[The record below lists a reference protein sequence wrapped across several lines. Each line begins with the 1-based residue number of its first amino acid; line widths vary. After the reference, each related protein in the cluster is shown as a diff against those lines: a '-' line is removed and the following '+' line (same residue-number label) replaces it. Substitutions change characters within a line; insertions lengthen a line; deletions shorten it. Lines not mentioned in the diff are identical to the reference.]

1 MNISDSTLHN
11 LSKTVMHRGR
21 VAIYLP
27 SLRGGGAERVAVLL
41 AQGIA
46 QHVQAVDLVLASAEG
61 PYLNQVKPPVR
72 VVNLESSRV
81 LSSLPRLVR
90 YLRNERPDS
99 MLSLLGHANV
109 VALLARRLTQLP
121 HQLVVSEHNHLHLA
135 VRHSPHKRARVVS
148 LLARQLYPSADWV
161 VAVSNLVAADLQR
174 LYRVPAYKIRVIYNP
189 VVVPDCV
196 GDGSLEISKNSSSL
210 VLGAGRL
217 VPQKNFE
224 TLIRAFGIVCQERN
238 AQLTILG
245 EGPERSR
252 LEHLVSTLN
261 LQSHVAL
268 PGFVEDPFSY
278 MRAASVF
285 VLSSRWEGFGNVLVE
300 ALACNTP
307 VVATD
312 IPSAREI
319 LEDGKWGI
327 LVPVGDANSMA
338 EAILQT
344 LQTPPQVDLTERAKA
359 FSLERAVEAYLDVL
373 GAKPR

>member
-1 MNISDSTLHN
+1 
-11 LSKTVMHRGR
+11 MHRGR

-121 HQLVVSEHNHLHLA
+121 HQLVVSEHNPPHLA
-135 VRHSPHKRARVVS
+135 VRHSPDKRARVVS

-161 VAVSNLVAADLQR
+161 VAVSNFVAAGLQR
-174 LYRVPAYKIRVIYNP
+174 LYRVPTYKIRIIYNP
-189 VVVPDCV
+189 VVVPDSV
-196 GDGSLEISKNSSSL
+196 GDGSLVTSKNSSFL

-217 VPQKNFE
+217 VPEKSFE